1 MDNTNLCQMEV
12 QKKIMI
18 TGQVMVNRTPDVTSH
33 GAPENFISKKLSKD
47 VVAMNSLFAV
57 DAPNDDNVGDDGG
70 MYNVL
75 LAHSNGKNVTTN
87 SKKRKE
93 VEAAAAPKVSGN
105 TLGRTRMKS
114 KIFE

>member
-1 MDNTNLCQMEV
+1 VSDGGS
-12 QKKIMI
+12 KKILI
-18 TGQVMVNRTPDVTSH
+18 TVLSVTPDVTSH

-93 VEAAAAPKVSGN
+93 VEAAAAPNVSGN
-105 TLGRTRMKS
+105 TLGRTRMKKKYLS
-114 KIFE
+114 KLPVR